1 MADGIDGALISMLND
16 LSSGPTWSLTYLTKS
31 PEQYNSALY
40 EASVA
45 IHNGAVKPVT
55 AVVLSI
61 ILTMMIAQASTRID
75 GDRELGVRIISGILL
90 KAGLVVVFAASAMTI
105 LKGIDEIGTTIAQ
118 AAIDTD
124 VGGGG
129 TDTIKLGD
137 QLEDDVTGADTSD
150 KLAMIVIIF
159 LPFVASK
166 AAGVLAIILI
176 FIRFLQI
183 YLMTAFGSLPIAF
196 IAYEETKQIGIGYL
210 KSYGSLA
217 LSGVF
222 IILSV
227 KFYQALMGS
236 WTADNLK
243 PGDQELWD
251 YLTANFGMFFVAPVV
266 LIFILFSAT
275 KLAKKVTGDA

>member
-1 MADGIDGALISMLND
+1 MAGVDDALISMLNA
-16 LSSGPTWSLTYLTKS
+16 LSAGPTWSLEYLTKS

-40 EASVA
+40 DAAVL
-45 IHNGAVKPVT
+45 IHNSAVKPVT

-61 ILTMMIAQASTRID
+61 ILTMMIAHASTRID

-90 KAGLVVVFAASAMTI
+90 KAGLVVVFAASALTI

-118 AAIDTD
+118 AAFDTD

-129 TDTIKLGD
+129 ADATKLGD
-137 QLEDDVTGADTSD
+137 KLKDDVTGADLTD
-150 KLAMIVIIF
+150 KLAILVIIF
-159 LPFVASK
+159 LPWVVSK
-166 AAGVLAIILI
+166 GAGVVAIILI
-176 FIRFLQI
+176 FVRFLQI
-183 YLMTAFGSLPIAF
+183 YLMTAFASLPIAF

-236 WTADNLK
+236 WAADNLD
-243 PGDQELWD
+243 PGKKGLWD
-251 YLTANFGMFFVAPVV
+251 FMTDNFGMFFVAPVV

>member
-1 MADGIDGALISMLND
+1 MLDDLLISWLNA
-16 LSSGPTWSLTYLTKS
+16 LSQGPTGPLKYLTES
-31 PEQYNSALY
+31 PEDYNASLY
-40 EASVA
+40 NAAVA
-45 IHNGAVKPVT
+45 VHNGAVKPIT
-55 AVVLSI
+55 AVILSI

-90 KAGLVVVFAASAMTI
+90 KAGLVIVFASNAMTI
-105 LKGIDEIGTTIAQ
+105 LQGIDEIGTTIAQ

-129 TDTIKLGD
+129 ESVKLGD
-137 QLEDDVTGADTSD
+137 KLEDEVTGADLTD
-150 KLAMIVIIF
+150 KLALIVVIL
-159 LPFVASK
+159 LPYIVAEL
-166 AAGVLAIILI
+166 AGVAALVLI

-210 KSYGSLA
+210 KAYGSLV

-222 IILSV
+222 IILAV

-236 WTADNLK
+236 WAADNID
-243 PGDQELWD
+243 PGDKDLGDFMGE
-251 YLTANFGMFFVAPVV
+251 NFGMFFVAPVV
-266 LIFILFSAT
+266 LIFVLFSAT
-275 KLAKKVTGDA
+275 KLSKKVTGDA

>member
-1 MADGIDGALISMLND
+1 MLDDLLISWLNS
-16 LSSGPTWSLTYLTKS
+16 LSQGPTGPLKYLTES
-31 PEQYNSALY
+31 PEDYNASLY
-40 EASVA
+40 HAAVA
-45 IHNGAVKPVT
+45 VHNGSVKPVT
-55 AVVLSI
+55 AVILSI

-90 KAGLVVVFAASAMTI
+90 KAGLVIVFASNAMTI
-105 LKGIDEIGTTIAQ
+105 LQGIDEIGTTIAQ

-129 TDTIKLGD
+129 ESVKLGD
-137 QLEDDVTGADTSD
+137 KLEDEVTGADLTD
-150 KLAMIVIIF
+150 KLALIVVIL
-159 LPFVASK
+159 LPYIVAEL
-166 AAGVLAIILI
+166 AGVAALVLI

-210 KSYGSLA
+210 KAYGSLV

-222 IILSV
+222 IILAV

-236 WTADNLK
+236 WAADNID
-243 PGDQELWD
+243 PGDKDLGDFMGE
-251 YLTANFGMFFVAPVV
+251 NFGMFFVAPVV
-266 LIFILFSAT
+266 LIFVLFSAT
-275 KLAKKVTGDA
+275 KLSKKVTGDA

>member
-1 MADGIDGALISMLND
+1 MLDDLLISWLNS
-16 LSSGPTWSLTYLTKS
+16 LSQGPTGPLKYLTES
-31 PEQYNSALY
+31 PEDYNASLY
-40 EASVA
+40 HAAVA
-45 IHNGAVKPVT
+45 VHNGAVKPVT
-55 AVVLSI
+55 AVILSI

-90 KAGLVVVFAASAMTI
+90 KAGLVIVFASNAMTI
-105 LKGIDEIGTTIAQ
+105 LQGIDEIGTTIAQ

-129 TDTIKLGD
+129 ESVKLGD
-137 QLEDDVTGADTSD
+137 KLEDEVTGADLTD
-150 KLAMIVIIF
+150 KLALIVVIL
-159 LPFVASK
+159 LPYIVAEL
-166 AAGVLAIILI
+166 AGVAALVLI

-210 KSYGSLA
+210 KAYGSLV

-222 IILSV
+222 IILAV

-236 WTADNLK
+236 WAADNID
-243 PGDQELWD
+243 PGDKDLGDFMGE
-251 YLTANFGMFFVAPVV
+251 NFGMFFVAPVV
-266 LIFILFSAT
+266 LIFVLFSAT
-275 KLAKKVTGDA
+275 KLSKKVTGDA

>member
-1 MADGIDGALISMLND
+1 MLDDLLISWLNS
-16 LSSGPTWSLTYLTKS
+16 LSQGPTGPLKYLTES
-31 PEQYNSALY
+31 PEDYNASLY
-40 EASVA
+40 HAAVA
-45 IHNGAVKPVT
+45 VHNGAVKPVT
-55 AVVLSI
+55 AVILSI

-90 KAGLVVVFAASAMTI
+90 KAGLVIVFASNAMTI
-105 LKGIDEIGTTIAQ
+105 LQGIDEIGTTIAQ

-129 TDTIKLGD
+129 ESVKLGD
-137 QLEDDVTGADTSD
+137 KLEDEVTGADLTD
-150 KLAMIVIIF
+150 KLALIVVIL
-159 LPFVASK
+159 LPYIVAEL
-166 AAGVLAIILI
+166 AGVAALVLI

-210 KSYGSLA
+210 KAYGSLV

-222 IILSV
+222 IILAV

-236 WTADNLK
+236 WAADNID
-243 PGDQELWD
+243 PGDKDL
-251 YLTANFGMFFVAPVV
+251 GRV
-266 LIFILFSAT
+266 
-275 KLAKKVTGDA
+275 